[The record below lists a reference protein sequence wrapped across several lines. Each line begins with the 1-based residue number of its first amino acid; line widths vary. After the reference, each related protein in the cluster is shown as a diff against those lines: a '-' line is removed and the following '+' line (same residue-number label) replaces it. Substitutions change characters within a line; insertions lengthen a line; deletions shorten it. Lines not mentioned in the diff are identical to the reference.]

1 MRGRAQTSGWRAH
14 LECEASGGRSGV
26 RSNHK
31 LSSCPGRG
39 PPFRDPKEEATSRQ
53 ALLRP
58 HGDLLHPLVLVETQP
73 RMPPLP
79 PKGGT
84 KSHRRAGET
93 GTKQETWTPA
103 APSPWSH
110 SPRSPPKG
118 AQGPL
123 LRQQSRSRRRCQRP
137 GDRRGGAGGRPP
149 GGDAARPSGKAAEM
163 FLQGRDVP
171 DAGEAATTP
180 LPRVQ
185 SAQQRTVQTRLQ
197 PRLTGTWSLWEDGD
211 VGWVGRLHP
220 RPLWGLSPSDQ
231 SLSRVQLFATP

>member
-1 MRGRAQTSGWRAH
+1 MRGRAQKSGWRAH

-26 RSNHK
+26 LSNHK
-31 LSSCPGRG
+31 LLSCPGRG

-84 KSHRRAGET
+84 KSHRRAEET

-137 GDRRGGAGGRPP
+137 GDRRGGARGG
-149 GGDAARPSGKAAEM
+149 
-163 FLQGRDVP
+163 LQEATLP
-171 DAGEAATTP
+171 DHLEKRLRCFCRAVMCLMQGETATIP
-180 LPRVQ
+180 LQRV
-185 SAQQRTVQTRLQ
+185 
-197 PRLTGTWSLWEDGD
+197 
-211 VGWVGRLHP
+211 
-220 RPLWGLSPSDQ
+220 
-231 SLSRVQLFATP
+231 